1 MTKFNIQY
9 QEFKNMSEELND
21 WQSAI
26 FLVVVIAALYGG
38 YTFFFSAEEVTVEWD
53 VNCSSEGYMEFQL
66 NGETVDGT
74 RSSQPCGIG
83 QTYSGVMDLELEEG
97 DILQLVNLQEQGY
110 ECEVVI
116 SERELSSGY
125 VLCED

>member
-1 MTKFNIQY
+1 
-9 QEFKNMSEELND
+9 MSEED
-21 WQSAI
+21 SEWYGI
-26 FLVVVIAALYGG
+26 IGVVIIIGALYGG
-38 YTFFFSAEEVTVEWD
+38 YTFFFSGEEVTVEWD
-53 VNCSSEGYMEFQL
+53 VTCSAAGYMEFQL

-74 RSSQPCGIG
+74 RSSQPCGAG